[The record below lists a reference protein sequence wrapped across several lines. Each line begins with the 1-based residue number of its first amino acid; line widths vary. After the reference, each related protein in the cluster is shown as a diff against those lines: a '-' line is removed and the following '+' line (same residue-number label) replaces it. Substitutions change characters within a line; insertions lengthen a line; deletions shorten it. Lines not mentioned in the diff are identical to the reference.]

1 MHERIKSLRL
11 ALGLNQTVFGAR
23 LGVRQTTV
31 AGWETGLRVPSD
43 AVIISICREFGVSPE
58 WLKLGVGEMFA
69 PRSREE
75 ELAAFFGEL
84 SRDPDGSVRKR
95 FIAALAKLPLESWD
109 AIDAFCRDMYG
120 IAPPGAGSAPAEGE
134 SSESSES
141 RPAEAP
147 PDIDHA

>member
-134 SSESSES
+134 SSDS

>member
-1 MHERIKSLRL
+1 MHERIKLLRKH
-11 ALGLNQTVFGAR
+11 LGLTQAEFGAR
-23 LGVRQTTV
+23 IGVKGNTV
-31 AGWETGLRVPSD
+31 TGYENCLRVPSD

-69 PRSREE
+69 PRNREE
-75 ELAAFFGEL
+75 EIAAFFGEL

-95 FIAALAKLPLESWD
+95 FIACLAQLPLESWD
-109 AIDAFCRDMYG
+109 AIDAFCRKVYG
-120 IAPPGAGSAPAEGE
+120 LDPPEGQPKEDEGSEG
-134 SSESSES
+134 

>member
-1 MHERIKSLRL
+1 MIGERIKQLRKALKLSQTAFGEPIGANRNVINNAENGRAAVSDML
-11 ALGLNQTVFGAR
+11 AA
-23 LGVRQTTV
+23 
-31 AGWETGLRVPSD
+31 A
-43 AVIISICREFGVSPE
+43 IIKEYKVSPE

-75 ELAAFFGEL
+75 DIAAFFGEL

-95 FIAALAKLPLESWD
+95 FIACLAQLPLESWD
-109 AIDAFCRDMYG
+109 AIDAFCRKVYG
-120 IAPPGAGSAPAEGE
+120 LAPPEGQPKEDEGSEG
-134 SSESSES
+134 

>member
-109 AIDAFCRDMYG
+109 AIDAFCRDVYG

-134 SSESSES
+134 SSES
-141 RPAEAP
+141 RPAG
-147 PDIDHA
+147 H

>member
-95 FIAALAKLPLESWD
+95 FIACLAQLPLESWD
-109 AIDAFCRDMYG
+109 AIDAFCRKVYG
-120 IAPPGAGSAPAEGE
+120 LAPPEGQPKE
-134 SSESSES
+134 DGCSEG

>member
-31 AGWETGLRVPSD
+31 AGWGTGLRVPSD

-84 SRDPDGSVRKR
+84 SRDPDGSDRKR

-134 SSESSES
+134 SSES
-141 RPAEAP
+141 RFAEAP

>member
-109 AIDAFCRDMYG
+109 AIDAFCRDVYG

-134 SSESSES
+134 SSDS

>member
-134 SSESSES
+134 SSES

>member
-109 AIDAFCRDMYG
+109 AIDAFCRDVYG

-134 SSESSES
+134 SSES

>member
-95 FIAALAKLPLESWD
+95 FIAALARLPLESWD
-109 AIDAFCRDMYG
+109 AIDAFCRDVYG

-134 SSESSES
+134 SSES

>member
-109 AIDAFCRDMYG
+109 AIDAFCRDVYG

-134 SSESSES
+134 SSDS
-141 RPAEAP
+141 RPAEAL

>member
-120 IAPPGAGSAPAEGE
+120 IALPGAGSAPAEGE
-134 SSESSES
+134 SSDS
-141 RPAEAP
+141 RPAEAL

>member
-134 SSESSES
+134 SSES
-141 RPAEAP
+141 RPAEPP